1 MTNTND
7 FRRYSYQYDTS
18 YMVQGF
24 NVSRS
29 SAAPKRTPKT
39 EKEPNKKLKLHENIT
54 VKSAQQI
61 YKEERLCT
69 KQTVLLS
76 IVALLVVALF
86 AFTLHSFALKN
97 ELTREV
103 SAVETQISLQ
113 QSEYISLKSR
123 LDSMVSIS
131 MIDEYA
137 VNELHMSKAK
147 LNQIQYINVDEYK
160 QKRMAEIQK
169 SSPAVM
175 AKQLGNK

>member
-29 SAAPKRTPKT
+29 SAAPKRI
-39 EKEPNKKLKLHENIT
+39 PNEQKNESKRLKLRENAG

-61 YKEERLCT
+61 YKEEKLCT
-69 KQTVLLS
+69 KRIVLM
-76 IVALLVVALF
+76 IAAALVIISVF
-86 AFTLHSFALKN
+86 AFTLHSFAMKN

-103 SAVETQISLQ
+103 SAVENQISLQ

-123 LDSMVSIS
+123 LDSMISIS

-137 VNELHMSKAK
+137 VNELHMSKSK
-147 LNQIQYINVDEYK
+147 FNQIQYMNVDEYK
-160 QKRMAEIQK
+160 QKRMENINN
-169 SSPAVM
+169 SSSVETA
-175 AKQLGNK
+175 QELGNN